1 MGFLNGGDVE
11 VRVSRRALVLAA
23 VALASATAFAIGLR
37 WAVAP
42 AAEPAPARPADAPPA
57 AIAAA
62 AAPPAPAAM
71 PAPAGGSPAGL
82 PGLEVMVARLEA
94 KLANG
99 GGTADQWQLLG
110 QTYRELG
117 RDADA
122 LAAFERATALDP
134 ANPAV
139 RADLEAARSR
149 AAGKTG
155 PR

>member
-1 MGFLNGGDVE
+1 MGFLSGGDVE
-11 VRVSRRALVLAA
+11 VRVSRRALVVAG
-23 VALASATAFAIGLR
+23 VALASATAFAVGLR

-42 AAEPAPARPADAPPA
+42 AAEPAPARPADALPA

-62 AAPPAPAAM
+62 PAPPVPAAM
-71 PAPAGGSPAGL
+71 PAPGGGSQAGL
-82 PGLEVMVARLEA
+82 PGLGVMVARLEA

-149 AAGKTG
+149 AAGKAG